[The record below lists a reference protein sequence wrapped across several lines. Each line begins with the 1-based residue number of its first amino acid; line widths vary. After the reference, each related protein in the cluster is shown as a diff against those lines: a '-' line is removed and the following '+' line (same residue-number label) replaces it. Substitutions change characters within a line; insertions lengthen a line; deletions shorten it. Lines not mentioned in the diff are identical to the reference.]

1 MGTGMDIG
9 ITTASNFQRPPP
21 GLSAVSAAGRPRLS
35 LRANFIATFAGNAL
49 FAASQWAVLSLIA
62 KLGNNEMLGQY
73 ALALAIVTPVTQFSH
88 LNLRAVLAT
97 DIGERHPFGD
107 YLAVR
112 LGTTVLGLVA
122 VSALAL
128 VSPLTWL
135 VRTAVLAL
143 GVALSVDNLSDVYYG
158 LLQRRERM
166 DQIAWSMMARGL
178 LSVAALGVTLWL
190 THSLLASVAALVVAR
205 MVVLL
210 VYDRPTA
217 STGEKLRTSGLR
229 AQLAV
234 FSTSLPLGIVLT
246 LIALTSTLPRY
257 AIEQRLGTA
266 ALGSFAAVASFM
278 TVGGTIVN
286 ALGQA
291 AIPRLAGYFT
301 AGDMRRFR
309 RLAWQLSGLACLV
322 GVTGVATALVLGPLV
337 LGLVYRPAYAAH
349 ADLLI
354 WVMGAGLF
362 SYVSSVL
369 GYVITSA
376 RKFTV
381 QVPLL
386 AVAAG
391 SSAIAS
397 WTLVRWLGLN
407 GGAATLAVVALV
419 QIGGQL
425 LILRHVLSGPD
436 TRCEKQHT
444 LIPRQP

>member
-1 MGTGMDIG
+1 MHIG
-9 ITTASNFQRPPP
+9 IATTKAPNLEGVPRVI
-21 GLSAVSAAGRPRLS
+21 SAVPAACGPRIS
-35 LRANFIATFAGNAL
+35 LRANFVATFVGNAL

-97 DIGERHPFGD
+97 DIAERHPFGD

-112 LGTTVLGLVA
+112 LGTTALGLAV

-128 VSPLTWL
+128 SSPFMWP
-135 VRTAVLAL
+135 VRAAVLAL
-143 GVALSVDNLSDVYYG
+143 GFALSVDNLSDVYYG

-166 DQIAWSMMARGL
+166 DQIAWSMTVRGL

-190 THSLLASVAALVVAR
+190 TRSLLAGVVALAVAR
-205 MVVLL
+205 TAVLL

-217 STGEKLRTSGLR
+217 SAGEPLRTSGLR
-229 AQLAV
+229 AQVAV
-234 FSTSLPLGIVLT
+234 FRTSLPLGIVLM
-246 LIALTSTLPRY
+246 LIALTGTLPRY

-291 AIPRLAGYFT
+291 ATPRLAGYFS
-301 AGDMRRFR
+301 ARDMRRFR
-309 RLAWQLSGLACLV
+309 RLAWQLTGLACLV
-322 GVTGVATALVLGPLV
+322 GVIGVAAALALGPMV
-337 LGLVYRPAYAAH
+337 LGLVYRPTYAAH
-349 ADLLI
+349 AGLLV

-362 SYVSSVL
+362 SYVSGVL

-386 AVAAG
+386 VIAAG

-407 GGAATLAVVALV
+407 GGAATLATVAFV

-425 LILRHVLSGPD
+425 LILRHLLSGPD
-436 TRCEKQHT
+436 TWCEKKHT

>member
-1 MGTGMDIG
+1 MEIG
-9 ITTASNFQRPPP
+9 IATIKAHNLESVPRAI
-21 GLSAVSAAGRPRLS
+21 SAVPADCGSRIS
-35 LRANFIATFAGNAL
+35 LRANFVATFLGNAL

-62 KLGNNEMLGQY
+62 KLGDNEMLGQY
-73 ALALAIVTPVTQFSH
+73 ALALAIVTPVTLFSH

-112 LGTTVLGLVA
+112 LGTTALGLA
-122 VSALAL
+122 VVSGLALA
-128 VSPLTWL
+128 STFMWP
-135 VRTAVLAL
+135 VRATVLAL
-143 GVALSVDNLSDVYYG
+143 GFALSVDNLSDVYYG

-166 DQIAWSMMARGL
+166 DQIAWSMTVRGL
-178 LSVAALGVTLWL
+178 LSVAALGVMLWL
-190 THSLLASVAALVVAR
+190 TRSLLVGVVALAVAR
-205 MVVLL
+205 TAVLL

-217 STGEKLRTSGLR
+217 SAGEPLRTSGLR
-229 AQLAV
+229 AQWAV
-234 FSTSLPLGIVLT
+234 FGTSLPLGIVLM
-246 LIALTSTLPRY
+246 LIALTGTLPRY

-278 TVGGTIVN
+278 TVGVTIVN

-291 AIPRLAGYFT
+291 ATPRLAGYFS
-301 AGDMRRFR
+301 ACDMRRFR
-309 RLAWQLSGLACLV
+309 RLAWQLTGLACLV
-322 GVTGVATALVLGPLV
+322 GVAGVATALAVGPMV
-337 LGLVYRPAYAAH
+337 LGLVYRPTYAAH
-349 ADLLI
+349 AGLLV

-362 SYVSSVL
+362 SYVSGVL

-386 AVAAG
+386 VVAAG

-397 WTLVRWLGLN
+397 WTLVPWLGLN
-407 GGAATLAVVALV
+407 GGAATLATVAFV

-436 TRCEKQHT
+436 TWEKKSI
-444 LIPRQP
+444 L